1 MIFPLNHIVLEI
13 YQTSYEKICTTMEH
27 GNMEQLGPQ
36 YLIKDIWK
44 TSWMETGRGD
54 LVSLVMMFNMRA

>member
-1 MIFPLNHIVLEI
+1 
-13 YQTSYEKICTTMEH
+13 MEH